1 MVIQLTG
8 LLLIML
14 GVLHIWDPAAHFDYR
29 TATSIQGMFMK
40 HPWLGFFREIWH
52 LGRTPLSLI
61 SLGLLTAAH
70 WQTGLSALAVFLVS
84 VGIERA
90 VKITFD
96 RPRPYQK
103 SRSIRM
109 LQPAEPSDPSFPSGD
124 CLRVWYLA
132 LILPAGSGFPGVFLT
147 AAVCLAF
154 LVSLGRIVLGV
165 HYLTDITAGTGL
177 GLLAA
182 GTTFW
187 VWQMMN
193 LL

>member
-14 GVLHIWDPAAHFDYR
+14 GVLHLWDPAANLDYR
-29 TATSIQGMFMK
+29 TATSIQGLFMK
-40 HPWLGFFREIWH
+40 DPWLGFFREIWH

-61 SLGLLTAAH
+61 ILGLMTTAR
-70 WQTGLSALAVFLVS
+70 WQAGLSALVVFLVS

-90 VKITFD
+90 VKISFD
-96 RPRPYQK
+96 RRRPYKK
-103 SRSIRM
+103 SQSIHM
-109 LQPAEPSDPSFPSGD
+109 LQPAEPSDSSFPSGD

-132 LILPAGSGFPGVFLT
+132 LILPAGSGFPGVFLA

-154 LVSLGRIVLGV
+154 LVSLGRVVLGV

-187 VWQMMN
+187 MWQMMN

>member
-8 LLLIML
+8 LLLIIL
-14 GVLHIWDPAAHFDYR
+14 GVLHIWDPAADLDYR
-29 TATSIQGMFMK
+29 TATSIQRMFMK
-40 HPWLGFFREIWH
+40 DPWLGFFREIWH

-61 SLGLLTAAH
+61 SLGLLTAAR
-70 WQTGLSALAVFLVS
+70 WQAGVSALAVFLVS

-96 RPRPYQK
+96 RRRPYQK
-103 SRSIRM
+103 SRSIHM

-132 LILPAGSGFPGVFLT
+132 LILPAGSGFPGAFLT
-147 AAVCLAF
+147 AAVGLAF
-154 LVSLGRIVLGV
+154 LVSLGRIVMGV

-187 VWQMMN
+187 LWQMMN